1 MTTEALDRSPVAMRA
16 KIGALSAK
24 IGSVIV
30 KIGSF
35 IAWLLWGSKFRAKL
49 TAGALILVVWQVG
62 VWLFA
67 AKFVAKPINVVLVFP
82 RVLSDPL
89 FQQATLSTLTAVF
102 QGLAIA
108 LVAGTVVGIAMGRM
122 KVFDRML
129 NFYVNG
135 LYTMPMIALLPLLT
149 IWFGYSGDARLATI
163 IFAAFFSIVINARDG
178 SRSVPPE
185 YLEVCKAYRA
195 PARFVWF
202 DITLFS
208 SLPYLIAGFR
218 LAAGRAL
225 VGAVIAEFF
234 VSLPGVGMYVL
245 SNARSFK
252 HNEAVVGV
260 LALIAFGLLFELTM
274 NWIMRRYFPWY
285 RREGRGE

>member
-1 MTTEALDRSPVAMRA
+1 MTTEAITRVPVERPSLGELVG
-16 KIGALSAK
+16 K
-24 IGSVIV
+24 
-30 KIGSF
+30 
-35 IAWLLWGSKFRAKL
+35 LLWGTKFRTKL
-49 TAGALILVVWQVG
+49 TAGLIILIIWQVG
-62 VWLFA
+62 VSAFA
-67 AKFVAKPINVVLVFP
+67 ARFVAKPFNVILVFP
-82 RVLSDPL
+82 KVLSDPL
-89 FQQATLSTLTAVF
+89 FQQAAWSSLSAII
-102 QGLAIA
+102 QGLFIA
-108 LVAGTVVGIAMGRM
+108 LIAGTIVGIAMGRM
-122 KVFDRML
+122 KVFDRLL
-129 NFYVNG
+129 NIYVNG

-149 IWFGYSGDARLATI
+149 IWFGYGGDARMATI

-234 VSLPGVGMYVL
+234 VSLNGVGMYVL

-260 LALIAFGLLFELTM
+260 IALVAFGLAFELTI
-274 NWIMRRYFPWY
+274 NWVMRRYFPWY
-285 RREGRGE
+285 RREGRGQ

>member
-1 MTTEALDRSPVAMRA
+1 MTTDTLRGVPVSPPGFGAMVN
-16 KIGALSAK
+16 K
-24 IGSVIV
+24 
-30 KIGSF
+30 
-35 IAWLLWGSKFRAKL
+35 LLWGTRFRAKL
-49 TAGALILVVWQVG
+49 TAGLLILFVWQVG
-62 VWLFA
+62 VGLFA
-67 AKFVAKPINVVLVFP
+67 AKFVAKPLNVIAVFP
-82 RVLSDPL
+82 KVLSDPL
-89 FQQATLSTLTAVF
+89 FQQAALSTLTAIF
-102 QGLAIA
+102 QGLFIA
-108 LVAGTVVGIAMGRM
+108 LIAGTVVGIAMGRM
-122 KVFDRML
+122 KVFDRLL

-149 IWFGYSGDARLATI
+149 IWFGYSGDARLATV

-178 SRSVPPE
+178 ARSVPPE
-185 YLEVCKAYRA
+185 YLEVCRAYRA
-195 PARFVWF
+195 GIRYVWF
-202 DITLFS
+202 DVTLFS

-260 LALIAFGLLFELTM
+260 VALVVFGLMFELTI
-274 NWIMRRYFPWY
+274 NWVMRRYFPWY